1 MTGGG
6 RLVAKLDDALFSLG
20 DFEFACWIKG
30 TSGDG
35 LEFDKGVCGVRVICL
50 ARERVCLASL
60 VLVIIE
66 RLG

>member
-1 MTGGG
+1 MTSGGC
-6 RLVAKLDDALFSLG
+6 LVAKLDDALFSLG

-35 LEFDKGVCGVRVICL
+35 LEFDKGVCEVRVICL
-50 ARERVCLASL
+50 ARGRVCLASL
-60 VLVIIE
+60 VLVTIE